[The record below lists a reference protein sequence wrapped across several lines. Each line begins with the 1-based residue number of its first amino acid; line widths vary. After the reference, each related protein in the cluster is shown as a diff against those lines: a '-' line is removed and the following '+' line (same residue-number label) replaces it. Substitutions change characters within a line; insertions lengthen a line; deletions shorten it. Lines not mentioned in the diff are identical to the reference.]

1 MKNQAFSAEKKDKI
15 KLIRSIIQLIILLVL
30 AMFLFK
36 SIYHHND
43 YIAIDDSTRVQS
55 DKGFVA
61 LSYFGVERSG
71 HNYLINEKRLDEHL
85 AALKESGYVTIS
97 QEDIIAYYNEG
108 RALPEKS
115 LFLMFEDGRK
125 DTALFA
131 QKIMENYNYK
141 ATIFNYAQN
150 LSLKDPKFLSA
161 TELLKL
167 EDSDFWEIGSNGYRL
182 AYINVFDRYDYFF
195 DSLNTYEFQAVSSYL
210 DGDYNHYLMDFIRD
224 ESGIPKETLTQMKER
239 IANDYILMQEV
250 YKETLGKVPSVY
262 VLMHANTGQFA
273 TNEKVSNENERRIKE
288 LYTLNFNREG
298 DSLNLEDDS
307 IYDLTRMQP
316 QAHWY
321 TNHLLMRIQD
331 DTQTDVA
338 FVSGDTEKKS
348 DWNTIVGESEFKD
361 NRIILTSPPV
371 QEGII
376 LLNQTQD
383 LKDFSLSVRLEG
395 NKLGEQAILLR
406 YDDKTDDY
414 IKVMLKNNELIIF
427 DTESAKPN
435 RAIFELDLDVHD
447 GIVKESIET
456 NKLRSL
462 ITKLE
467 TDLKYANSIDE
478 ANSLNNQLKSKKA
491 ELQQIDSAEGEEYS
505 PKISQNDLGNRLVEL
520 TVIDNQLSIS
530 IDGRIAVSDLKITRT
545 SSGTIALTSQAEVG
559 GFSERN
565 LYDDVYDAVYTD
577 LVISQSQDIS
587 DKSTI
592 YYDNRLLG
600 LDKFEDTVESV
611 WNYVINWFIKN
622 L

>member
-1 MKNQAFSAEKKDKI
+1 M
-15 KLIRSIIQLIILLVL
+15 
-30 AMFLFK
+30 
-36 SIYHHND
+36 
-43 YIAIDDSTRVQS
+43 RVQS

>member
-1 MKNQAFSAEKKDKI
+1 
-15 KLIRSIIQLIILLVL
+15 
-30 AMFLFK
+30 
-36 SIYHHND
+36 
-43 YIAIDDSTRVQS
+43 
-55 DKGFVA
+55 
-61 LSYFGVERSG
+61 
-71 HNYLINEKRLDEHL
+71 
-85 AALKESGYVTIS
+85 
-97 QEDIIAYYNEG
+97 
-108 RALPEKS
+108 
-115 LFLMFEDGRK
+115 
-125 DTALFA
+125 
-131 QKIMENYNYK
+131 
-141 ATIFNYAQN
+141 
-150 LSLKDPKFLSA
+150 
-161 TELLKL
+161 
-167 EDSDFWEIGSNGYRL
+167 
-182 AYINVFDRYDYFF
+182 
-195 DSLNTYEFQAVSSYL
+195 
-210 DGDYNHYLMDFIRD
+210 MDFIRD

-273 TNEKVSNENERRIKE
+273 TNEKVSIENEQRIKE

-530 IDGRIAVSDLKITRT
+530 IDGRI
-545 SSGTIALTSQAEVG
+545 GE
-559 GFSERN
+559 
-565 LYDDVYDAVYTD
+565 
-577 LVISQSQDIS
+577 
-587 DKSTI
+587 
-592 YYDNRLLG
+592 
-600 LDKFEDTVESV
+600 
-611 WNYVINWFIKN
+611 
-622 L
+622 

>member
-15 KLIRSIIQLIILLVL
+15 KLIRSIIQFIILLVL
-30 AMFLFK
+30 AIFLFK
-36 SIYHHND
+36 AIYHQDD
-43 YIAIDDSTRVQS
+43 YIAIDDSMRVQS

-71 HNYLINEKRLDEHL
+71 HNYLIDEKRLDEHL

-131 QKIMENYNYK
+131 QKIMEKYNFK

-195 DSLNTYEFQAVSSYL
+195 DALNTYEFQAVSSYL
-210 DGDYNHYLMDFIRD
+210 DGNYNHYLMDFIRD

-427 DTESAKPN
+427 DT
-435 RAIFELDLDVHD
+435 
-447 GIVKESIET
+447 
-456 NKLRSL
+456 
-462 ITKLE
+462 
-467 TDLKYANSIDE
+467 
-478 ANSLNNQLKSKKA
+478 
-491 ELQQIDSAEGEEYS
+491 
-505 PKISQNDLGNRLVEL
+505 
-520 TVIDNQLSIS
+520 
-530 IDGRIAVSDLKITRT
+530 
-545 SSGTIALTSQAEVG
+545 
-559 GFSERN
+559 
-565 LYDDVYDAVYTD
+565 
-577 LVISQSQDIS
+577 
-587 DKSTI
+587 
-592 YYDNRLLG
+592 
-600 LDKFEDTVESV
+600 
-611 WNYVINWFIKN
+611 
-622 L
+622 

>member
-15 KLIRSIIQLIILLVL
+15 KLIRSIIQFIILLVL

-43 YIAIDDSTRVQS
+43 YIAIDDSMRVQS

-108 RALPEKS
+108 RALPDKS

-195 DSLNTYEFQAVSSYL
+195 DALNTYEFQAVSSYL
-210 DGDYNHYLMDFIRD
+210 DGNYNHYLMDFIRD

-273 TNEKVSNENERRIKE
+273 TNEKVSIENEQRIKE

>member
-1 MKNQAFSAEKKDKI
+1 
-15 KLIRSIIQLIILLVL
+15 
-30 AMFLFK
+30 MFLFK

-195 DSLNTYEFQAVSSYL
+195 DALNTYEFQAVSSYL

>member
-1 MKNQAFSAEKKDKI
+1 
-15 KLIRSIIQLIILLVL
+15 
-30 AMFLFK
+30 
-36 SIYHHND
+36 
-43 YIAIDDSTRVQS
+43 
-55 DKGFVA
+55 
-61 LSYFGVERSG
+61 
-71 HNYLINEKRLDEHL
+71 
-85 AALKESGYVTIS
+85 S

-131 QKIMENYNYK
+131 QKIMEKYNFK

-182 AYINVFDRYDYFF
+182 AYINVFDRYDYFC
-195 DSLNTYEFQAVSSYL
+195 DALNTYEFQAVSSYL
-210 DGDYNHYLMDFIRD
+210 DVNYNHYLMDFIRD

-273 TNEKVSNENERRIKE
+273 TNEKVSIENEQRIKE

-467 TDLKYANSIDE
+467 
-478 ANSLNNQLKSKKA
+478 
-491 ELQQIDSAEGEEYS
+491 
-505 PKISQNDLGNRLVEL
+505 
-520 TVIDNQLSIS
+520 
-530 IDGRIAVSDLKITRT
+530 
-545 SSGTIALTSQAEVG
+545 
-559 GFSERN
+559 
-565 LYDDVYDAVYTD
+565 
-577 LVISQSQDIS
+577 
-587 DKSTI
+587 
-592 YYDNRLLG
+592 
-600 LDKFEDTVESV
+600 
-611 WNYVINWFIKN
+611 
-622 L
+622 